1 MAMPITAQSTTTPAK
16 VIIERRV
23 RPGADAAFT
32 DWVERLTGSASRA
45 TGHEGT
51 SVLSAA
57 NSVRFILLRFASHA
71 DLEAWQ
77 ATFEYAFL
85 MREANATSQGGE
97 AAQVRSGFET
107 WFTLPDL
114 PVPSAPPPK
123 WKMALLTW
131 LCLLP
136 MVVALSYL
144 LAPLRLPFL
153 ANVALSTAIP
163 VSMLTWVL
171 MPRLT
176 RVLYFWLYK
185 GR

>member
-1 MAMPITAQSTTTPAK
+1 MPRS
-16 VIIERRV
+16 RV
-23 RPGADAAFT
+23 GSNG
-32 DWVERLTGSASRA
+32 LTSSAGRA
-45 TGHEGT
+45 SGHEGT

-57 NSVRFILLRFASHA
+57 NNARFILLRFASHA

-77 ATFEYAFL
+77 GSFEYGFL
-85 MREANATSQGGE
+85 MREANATSQPGD
-97 AAQVRSGFET
+97 AAQVKSGFET

-114 PVPSAPPPK
+114 PAPVAPPPK
-123 WKMALLTW
+123 WKMAVLTW

-136 MVVALSYL
+136 MVIALSYL
-144 LAPLRLPFL
+144 LAPLHLPFL

-176 RVLYFWLYK
+176 RVLYSWLYK